1 MIAWGALWGAL
12 FGLVSGHFDGSN
24 MVVGAALGALAGWSL
39 RRAVDRRIAERLA
52 ERKAEA
58 PAVEPE
64 KQEEPRRPGEGRG
77 PIAAPEIGPRPAPGR
92 PVDVEEPPPTIPLQ
106 PVASTPRPP
115 SAPEIAVERI
125 KAWLLGG
132 NTVARLGALVF
143 FIGLAFLA
151 RFAAEQGLF
160 PPQLRL
166 AGIGLVA
173 IVLLVL
179 GFRLRA
185 RRAGYALTLQG
196 AGVAILYLTIFA
208 ALRLYGFIAPLPAFG
223 LMVAVCALSALLA
236 LLQDSR
242 ALAVIGAAGGF
253 VTPILVSTGQGDHVA
268 LFSYYTVLNLGILGI
283 AWKKDWRLLNLVGF
297 TFTFGIATLWGVLRF
312 VPANYASTQPF
323 LAGFFLLYVAIAVLF
338 ALRRAPKLSDYLDAT
353 LVFGVPL
360 IGFGLQ
366 AGLVRHFEYGLAWSA
381 LAVAAFY
388 LGLAWLLAQRRL
400 EQLRLLVESFIALG
414 VIFAS
419 LAIPLA
425 LDARWTA
432 AAWALEGA
440 GVVWVGARQDRRLAR
455 AFGLLLQ
462 VGAAMAFVRHL
473 GFRLPQAWPLAN
485 ADFIGALILAAAA
498 VFCGRL
504 ISKRADRYV
513 KGHAWDEFERALGTP
528 LALYGFAW
536 WMVAIVLELTRQ
548 YYGARGTLEF
558 AVEPL
563 DRLFPLMAAYVLSAS
578 AACRAGLKRGWQVA
592 TWPAYA
598 SLPVMLLAALFGV
611 LMYRHV
617 FEHLGWICWPLAIA
631 AHLVTLRTI
640 DGAAHRW
647 FVAVH
652 AGGVYL
658 LVLLAGSLGVDLIDR
673 AELWNTSWGPAAS
686 LAALAAVLF
695 AMTQAA
701 TSPAARARWPMN
713 RYARAYGWFGL
724 LPVAILA
731 VAGAL
736 ANALTQ
742 RGDATPLPHVPLLNP
757 TDLSVLLALAAAWQ
771 WRARIAATDWQ
782 LPAPLRAQPAWIA
795 TIGALLF
802 VWLNTVWLRI
812 AHHYFGVDWD
822 AAPLFESFVVQT
834 GYALLW
840 TATAMALMVFASRRR
855 LRTPWLVGAALLGA
869 TVLKLFVIDL
879 ANTGGTERIVAFI
892 GVGALMLLVGY
903 VAPLPPAAAA
913 AEPSEAT

>member
-12 FGLVSGHFDGSN
+12 CGLVSGRFDGEN
-24 MVVGAALGALAGWSL
+24 LILGAAIGALAGWSL
-39 RRAVDRRIAERLA
+39 RRAVDRRIAQRLA
-52 ERKAEA
+52 GRETKAPAAVALPTPAFEAPAPARSASPA
-58 PAVEPE
+58 PAVEATP
-64 KQEEPRRPGEGRG
+64 
-77 PIAAPEIGPRPAPGR
+77 AAAHPRPA
-92 PVDVEEPPPTIPLQ
+92 EEAPPTIPLQ
-106 PVASTPRPP
+106 PAARTARPLTAS
-115 SAPEIAVERI
+115 EIAVERI
-125 KAWLLGG
+125 KSWLLGG

-179 GFRLRA
+179 GFRLRE
-185 RRAGYALTLQG
+185 RRSGYSLTLQG
-196 AGVAILYLTIFA
+196 VGVAILYLNIFA
-208 ALRLYGFIAPLPAFG
+208 ALRLYGFIAPLPAFA
-223 LMVAVCALSALLA
+223 LMVALCALSALLA
-236 LLQDSR
+236 VLQDSR

-283 AWKKDWRLLNLVGF
+283 AWKKDWRALNLVGF
-297 TFTFGIATLWGVLRF
+297 VFTFGIATMWGVLRF

-323 LAGFFLLYVAIAVLF
+323 LAVFFLLYVAIAVLF
-338 ALRRAPKLSDYLDAT
+338 ALRRSPMLTDTVDAT

-366 AGLVRHFEYGLAWSA
+366 AGLVRNFEYGLAWSA

-388 LGLAWLLAQRRL
+388 LGFAALLAQRRL
-400 EQLRLLVESFIALG
+400 EQLRLLFECFIALG

-419 LAIPLA
+419 LAIAFA
-425 LDARWTA
+425 LEARWTA

-440 GVVWVGARQDRRLAR
+440 AVGWVGARQERRLAR

-462 VGAAMAFVRHL
+462 VGAALAFVRHL
-473 GFRLPQAWPLAN
+473 GFRPPQQWPLAN
-485 ADFIGALILAAAA
+485 ADFIGAVLLAGAAT
-498 VFCGRL
+498 FCGRL
-504 ISKRADRYV
+504 ISQRAERYV
-513 KGHAWDEFERALGTP
+513 KGHGWDEFERALGAP
-528 LALYGFAW
+528 VALYGFAW
-536 WMVAIVLELTRQ
+536 WMVAIVLELTRH

-558 AVEPL
+558 AVDPL
-563 DRLFPLMAAYVLSAS
+563 DRLFPLMAAYVLSAGV
-578 AACRAGLKRGWQVA
+578 ACHFGHKRRWNVA

-598 SLPVMLLAALFGV
+598 SLPVMLLAALAG
-611 LMYRHV
+611 LLIYRHV
-617 FEHLGWICWPLAIA
+617 FEHLGWVCWPLAIA
-631 AHLVTLRTI
+631 AHLHTLRTI
-640 DGAAHRW
+640 DVSAHRW

-695 AMTQAA
+695 AITHAA
-701 TSPAARARWPMN
+701 TSPAAQARWPMN

-724 LPVAILA
+724 LPVAGLA

-736 ANALTQ
+736 ASALTQ

-771 WRARIAATDWQ
+771 WKARSAAMDWK
-782 LPAPLRAQPAWIA
+782 LPATMRAEAAWIA

-812 AHHYFGVDWD
+812 AHHFFGVGWD
-822 AAPLFESFVVQT
+822 AVRLFESFVVQT
-834 GYALLW
+834 GCALLW
-840 TATAMALMVFASRRR
+840 TATAMALMLFASRRR
-855 LRTPWLVGAALLGA
+855 LRAPWLTGAALLGA

-903 VAPLPPAAAA
+903 VAPLPPAASAA
-913 AEPSEAT
+913 KQPEAT